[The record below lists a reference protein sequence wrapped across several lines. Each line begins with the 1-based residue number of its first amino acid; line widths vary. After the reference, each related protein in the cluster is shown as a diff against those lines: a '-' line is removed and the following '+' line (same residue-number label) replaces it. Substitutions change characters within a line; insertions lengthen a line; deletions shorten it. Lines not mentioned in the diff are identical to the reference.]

1 MARTGQ
7 AMPASSYAT
16 LRVNA
21 ATKERLVTM
30 VKHKQAQGERATMGG
45 MVDELVK
52 AAADEEA

>member
-21 ATKERLVTM
+21 ATKGRLVAM
-30 VKHKQAQGERATMGG
+30 VKRRQAEGERATMGG
-45 MVDELVK
+45 MIDELVK